1 MGGWLEGRR
10 RNVCRK
16 IMFTEEEWGRVEA
29 RWQAWKYTDLHGES
43 ARFSDWARRML
54 TDGRIV
60 RLTVMFDPAAIRGE
74 LAAIGNNVNQIARTA
89 NTYHTVS
96 EARIREVRDAQRR
109 IEDLFQAMSDD
120 YRKRLDEE
128 GVTS

>member
-16 IMFTEEEWGRVEA
+16 IMFTREEWERVEA
-29 RWQAWKYTDLHGES
+29 RWDAWRWTDLHGES
-43 ARFSDWARRML
+43 ARFSDWARRKL
-54 TDGRIV
+54 TDGKITQLV
-60 RLTVMFDPAAIRGE
+60 VMTDPAAIRSE

-96 EARIREVRDAQRR
+96 EARIREVLAAQRR
-109 IEDLFQAMSDD
+109 IEDLFQTMSDD
-120 YRKRLDEE
+120 YHKRLDETE
-128 GVTS
+128 EER